1 MAVQNTRNGSS
12 KPLKGIAHVHTT
24 FSHDGEISLERLANI
39 CSIRN
44 IDFVLISEHAQDLDQ
59 NSFADFIK
67 NADQCSTNRTL
78 LIPGL
83 EFEGK
88 NDVHLLTYGISSFID
103 PRENLL
109 EIATSV
115 QKQGGL
121 NIIAHP
127 KRNGY
132 FVPDDLVGFMNGI
145 EIWNTKMDGSF
156 APNAKSLAL
165 LRSLRLRNAKV
176 YGYAGL
182 DLHWE
187 KQKIMVFVNVFGA
200 YPQKSALFGALKN
213 GNFTV
218 SNAFLNLKPDGN
230 ESIFYDRCFG
240 LVNVFNT
247 ALTHIAKKI
256 IYRHLKKLLGNKMG
270 IALKRYSRRFLY

>member
-1 MAVQNTRNGSS
+1 MAVQNTRNDSS
-12 KPLKGIAHVHTT
+12 NLLKGIAHVHTT
-24 FSHDGEISLERLANI
+24 FSHDGEISLEHLSNI
-39 CSIRN
+39 CSARN

-59 NSFADFIK
+59 NSFANLIK
-67 NADQCSTNRTL
+67 NADRCSTNRTL

-83 EFEGK
+83 EFEGE
-88 NDVHLLTYGISSFID
+88 NDVHLLAYGISSFID
-103 PRENLL
+103 PGKNLT
-109 EIATSV
+109 EIATLV

-132 FVPDDLVGFMNGI
+132 FVPDELVGFMNGI

-165 LRSLRLRNAKV
+165 LRSLRMRNAKIS
-176 YGYAGL
+176 GYAGL

-200 YPQKSALFGALKN
+200 YPQKGALVSALRSS
-213 GNFTV
+213 NFTL

-230 ESIFYDRCFG
+230 ESVFYDRCFG
-240 LVNVFNT
+240 FVNTFNT
-247 ALTHIAKKI
+247 ALTHTAKKI
-256 IYRHLKKLLGNKMG
+256 IYHHLKKILGNKMG
-270 IALKRYSRRFLY
+270 IALKRYSRRFLH